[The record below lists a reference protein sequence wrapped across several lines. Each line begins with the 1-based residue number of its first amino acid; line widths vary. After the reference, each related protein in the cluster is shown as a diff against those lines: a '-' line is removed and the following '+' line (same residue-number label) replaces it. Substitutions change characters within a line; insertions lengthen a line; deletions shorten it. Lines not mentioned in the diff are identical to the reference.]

1 MLGRADAEAQAVR
14 LHRIRRPDGR
24 GGRAAADVH
33 ELPRAGVQLRPQL
46 LGIGA
51 RHADDR
57 RHLALA
63 GAGDRRDPA
72 RLGPADRHRDGLE
85 RNQRAGGRRAAGG
98 VRGSRA
104 GRGARPAQEAKVV
117 PPLLQIRGVSKH
129 FGGFAALSEV
139 SLEVAPGERF
149 GLIGPNGSG
158 KTTLINCVSGALRNE
173 SGSIVFDGA
182 EISRLPAY
190 QRTRRGIARS
200 FQIPRPFKTMSVLE
214 NLVVPLEYV
223 AHRRTLHTADT
234 WDEAMAILRQMG
246 MAEKADS
253 PSNLLSQVELRKL
266 ELARAMAARPRLLIS
281 DEAMAGLAGNEVDEV
296 LKILFD
302 LNAAGITIIMIEH
315 IMQAVMR
322 FSQRVICLDAGR
334 IICEGTSTEDIV
346 NLGVAMVPEG
356 RRLFPKLS
364 VEENLLLGAFRKP
377 ARPDI
382 GRNLAFSF
390 EIFPV
395 LAERRR
401 QLAGSLSGGQQQ
413 MLAIGRALMSS
424 PRLLLVDEP
433 SVGLAPIL
441 VSHTITKIK
450 ELKQRYGLTV
460 LMAEQ
465 NFHQAIRIAD
475 RGYIIVHGE
484 IVFDGRTVAELEQN
498 PLVKN
503 YYLGSAA

>member
-1 MLGRADAEAQAVR
+1 VA
-14 LHRIRRPDGR
+14 
-24 GGRAAADVH
+24 
-33 ELPRAGVQLRPQL
+33 
-46 LGIGA
+46 
-51 RHADDR
+51 
-57 RHLALA
+57 
-63 GAGDRRDPA
+63 
-72 RLGPADRHRDGLE
+72 
-85 RNQRAGGRRAAGG
+85 
-98 VRGSRA
+98 
-104 GRGARPAQEAKVV
+104 
-117 PPLLQIRGVSKH
+117 PPLLQITGVSKH

-334 IICEGTSTEDIV
+334 IICEGTPAEIV
-346 NLGVAMVPEG
+346 KNPDVQKAY
-356 RRLFPKLS
+356 
-364 VEENLLLGAFRKP
+364 LGA
-377 ARPDI
+377 
-382 GRNLAFSF
+382 
-390 EIFPV
+390 
-395 LAERRR
+395 
-401 QLAGSLSGGQQQ
+401 
-413 MLAIGRALMSS
+413 
-424 PRLLLVDEP
+424 
-433 SVGLAPIL
+433 
-441 VSHTITKIK
+441 
-450 ELKQRYGLTV
+450 
-460 LMAEQ
+460 
-465 NFHQAIRIAD
+465 
-475 RGYIIVHGE
+475 
-484 IVFDGRTVAELEQN
+484 
-498 PLVKN
+498 
-503 YYLGSAA
+503 